1 MFRVLAGR
9 GGSTAAAAVLATALS
24 MQAQEAQAQEAQAQN
39 ACASAV
45 TVASG
50 DTLSSIARR
59 CEVTLD
65 ALLEANPEISDAH
78 RISVG
83 MSVVIPGP
91 DWDQS
96 SGFVTGPGDTLGSI
110 ARELRLPAST
120 LMEMNPGIDPRD
132 LPSGLVLR
140 VPGDWAESFDAG
152 DGPIATSG
160 VITTIECPAVRGPD
174 GRLYALAGAV
184 TDFRPGDRVEIE
196 GERAE
201 ASWCVPGATIEI
213 GQIRAAGSG

>member
-1 MFRVLAGR
+1 MFKVLAGI

-24 MQAQEAQAQEAQAQN
+24 IQAPDAQAQN

-65 ALLEANPEISDAH
+65 ALLEANPEITDAH
-78 RISVG
+78 RISIG
-83 MSVVIPGP
+83 MSVVVPGP

-96 SGFVTGPGDTLGSI
+96 SGYVTGPGDTLGSI
-110 ARELRLPAST
+110 ARELRLPAAT

-132 LPSGLVLR
+132 LPPGLVLR